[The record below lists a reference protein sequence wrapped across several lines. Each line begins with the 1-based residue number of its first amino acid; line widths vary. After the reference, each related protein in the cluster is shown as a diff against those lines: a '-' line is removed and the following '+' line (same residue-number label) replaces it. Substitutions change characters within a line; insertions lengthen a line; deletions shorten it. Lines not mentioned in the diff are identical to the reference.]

1 MIYQFIY
8 CLFVCI
14 IVINFAKLFVNRC
27 TYYVKKKIVKKSA
40 NVFCM
45 KSKNLIKIQKLFN
58 QLLYKYL

>member
-14 IVINFAKLFVNRC
+14 IVINFAKLCVN

-45 KSKNLIKIQKLFN
+45 KSKNLIKIQKLFI